1 MPTRRPTRITLRGW
15 TRGLPPL
22 AACFG
27 LMFLFAWLEGQ
38 RLDNEY
44 RAQAV
49 TEEILHVKSTI
60 GKLREQRHHLNRME
74 NMEENAP
81 GLSLVEAD
89 PGQIVI
95 VKGEAR
101 RAAPGATDSRFAER
115 RLAPPARSVVFRLGA
130 PQGGEAVMVQQH
142 EIARMESKKVPPG

>member
-1 MPTRRPTRITLRGW
+1 MAKRRPTRMTLRGW

-27 LMFLFAWLEGQ
+27 LMFLFAWLESQ

-44 RAQAV
+44 RAQEV

-60 GKLREQRHHLNRME
+60 GKLREQQHHLNRME
-74 NMEENAP
+74 NMEQNAP
-81 GLSLVEAD
+81 ELSLMEAD

-95 VKGEAR
+95 VRGEAR
-101 RAAPGATDSRFAER
+101 RAAPGVTDSRFAER

-130 PQGGEAVMVQQH
+130 PKGGKAVTVEEH
-142 EIARMESKKVPPG
+142 EIARMESEQMPPG